1 MQRSDIPARRC
12 NTRPEMWRKKN
23 DCMHNDPKLQWAPKV
38 RQDKIRR
45 LYELDARG
53 IVDEELIEDVGIA
66 LYSRCR
72 SILLVSSQRIECPRC
87 ATVFHAEQHD
97 ENSMIVCP
105 TQCGWN
111 ITGTQYHHSWRHHDL
126 IGTNT
131 PAFQDF
137 VDRYPRALSPQQK
150 MVLIDQLIHAFH
162 QSIRYPV
169 PHRAAANNLIEG
181 NHQQV
186 VAFLD
191 TLTYGNGNTPGMQET
206 QAAWKETMQ
215 EMQKLRRSKL

>member
-1 MQRSDIPARRC
+1 
-12 NTRPEMWRKKN
+12 
-23 DCMHNDPKLQWAPKV
+23 MHNDPQLHWATKV

-53 IVDEELIEDVGIA
+53 IVDDDLIEDVGIA

-72 SILLVSSQRIECPRC
+72 SILLVSSQGIECLRC
-87 ATVFHAEQHD
+87 AVVFHVEQHN
-97 ENSMIVCP
+97 ENSVIVCP
-105 TQCGWN
+105 AGCGWE
-111 ITGTQYHHSWRHHDL
+111 ITGTQYHNSWRHQDL

-131 PAFQDF
+131 PAFQEF
-137 VDRYPRALSPQQK
+137 VDRYPRASSPQQK

-181 NHQQV
+181 NHKQV

-191 TLTYGNGNTPGMQET
+191 TLTYGSGSTSGVQET
-206 QAAWKETMQ
+206 QASWKQTMQ
-215 EMQKLRRSKL
+215 EMQKLRRSKS